1 MAKLLS
7 APVRFIFIYRG
18 YIQRHKLIGATRH
31 SEMRLVRFDSF
42 IRQVDPHQYYDCV
55 DLNNL
60 NVYTVKGSNIL
71 NYHLYNIRPLTKS
84 DPEYIDPTLQ
94 TV

>member
-1 MAKLLS
+1 MAKLLP

-18 YIQRHKLIGATRH
+18 YVQIKGV
-31 SEMRLVRFDSF
+31 MRLVRFDSF
-42 IRQVDPHQYYDCV
+42 IRQVDPHQYYNCV
-55 DLNNL
+55 DIMDTNYI
-60 NVYTVKGSNIL
+60 YTIKGSNIL
-71 NYHLYNIRPLTKS
+71 NYHLYNVRPLTGH